1 MRSETL
7 ETAITCNSIWEEEE
21 TGTGATG
28 AEGVFGAE
36 QQGILQQWWPGQQH
50 ELVAG
55 AVPAKAITGDAARR
69 NTSDNAT
76 ANLVSLNPMPFFQP
90 LPRPAKLIN
99 HRTLWTVK
107 QILPPDVTRR
117 HLIKCRPRCKGMH
130 YQFKTPWR
138 RNILGLCFLQLS
150 QFSESRNL
158 GPDGWKRC
166 PNMPRQR
173 QFTSD

>member
-1 MRSETL
+1 MVAVGAGEEDSGKNLFASSGGKVRSETL

-76 ANLVSLNPMPFFQP
+76 ANLVSLNPMPF
-90 LPRPAKLIN
+90 
-99 HRTLWTVK
+99 
-107 QILPPDVTRR
+107 
-117 HLIKCRPRCKGMH
+117 
-130 YQFKTPWR
+130 
-138 RNILGLCFLQLS
+138 
-150 QFSESRNL
+150 
-158 GPDGWKRC
+158 
-166 PNMPRQR
+166 
-173 QFTSD
+173 